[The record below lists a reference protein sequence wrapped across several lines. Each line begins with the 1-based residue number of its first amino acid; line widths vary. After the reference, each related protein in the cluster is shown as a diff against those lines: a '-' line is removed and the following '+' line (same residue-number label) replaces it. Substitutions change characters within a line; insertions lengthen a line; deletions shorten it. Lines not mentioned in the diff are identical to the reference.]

1 MSSHWEE
8 VYNVLAITQY
18 YCGMKIILQ
27 EGARCMQEG
36 PFTFWRWCAIIQK
49 CQTQDWIWST
59 IYSIWSC
66 WDTWQYQFWY
76 PWTKSFQKI
85 YGLYGL
91 GHVIK
96 VKIWDVTPV
105 TTDDGHWK
113 VGQYFAEAES
123 AIGFRPLR
131 CQFPNQTQQHH
142 FLACLPTGESPFSA
156 QKHSKLAN
164 LWPYCG
170 QFLRYYTG

>member
-85 YGLYGL
+85 YGLYSL
-91 GHVIK
+91 KHHIVEISPIRDDDERQ
-96 VKIWDVTPV
+96 VKIELLSFWSVRRWVSQLAKSQNWLKT
-105 TTDDGHWK
+105 HSK
-113 VGQYFAEAES
+113 VINAQNKCLF
-123 AIGFRPLR
+123 
-131 CQFPNQTQQHH
+131 HH
-142 FLACLPTGESPFSA
+142 FGGMLAWKSG
-156 QKHSKLAN
+156 
-164 LWPYCG
+164 
-170 QFLRYYTG
+170 LRF